1 MITLLITLL
10 ILLIHGFIYRERIS
24 SYADRVYR
32 NFSISRSAKMFS
44 DNDYLGQ
51 DAFYLSY
58 FKRIPSKNYIGSIDI
73 DQSYEFIREK
83 YASNIIDVFTSSSF
97 YRLKERQ
104 ETDKIVVIMK
114 EKVMLTFDCTWV
126 DIFFPAE
133 KQEWAD
139 ELVGELKG
147 FQEPEKEDDHE
158 ISIITS
164 NNRGLFLKRIPLKP
178 QPLDVDLFYNED
190 FKAIDSLI
198 KDRLSNKEDKGI
210 VLLHGLPGTGKTTY
224 LRHLVASLEKRV
236 MFLSPSVAANLMS
249 PDLINIL
256 IDHPNSILVIE
267 DAENIMMS
275 RKYNSDSSVS
285 NLLNISDGLLSDCLN
300 VQIVCTFNCPLSMI
314 DPALMRKGRLIARY
328 EFGKLSAGKAQ
339 MLSDHLGFETSIN
352 DPMTIAEVTRQ
363 NDVAEKASIRELI
376 GFRRP
381 EVLIS

>member
-1 MITLLITLL
+1 
-10 ILLIHGFIYRERIS
+10 
-24 SYADRVYR
+24 
-32 NFSISRSAKMFS
+32 MFS

-73 DQSYEFIREK
+73 DKAYDFVRENYK
-83 YASNIIDVFTSSSF
+83 PEIIDVFRSSSF
-97 YRLKERQ
+97 YRLKEQ
-104 ETDKIVVIMK
+104 QQTDKIVVIMK
-114 EKVMLTFDCTWV
+114 GSIMITLDCTWV

-139 ELVGELKG
+139 ALVDVLKE

-158 ISIITS
+158 INIITGNS
-164 NNRGLFLKRIPLKP
+164 RGLFLKRIPLTP
-178 QPLDVDLFYNED
+178 HALDVDLFYNED
-190 FKAIDSLI
+190 FKAIDVLI
-198 KDRLSNKEDKGI
+198 KQRLSARDDKGI

-224 LRHLVASLEKRV
+224 LRHLVASLNKRV

-256 IDHPNSILVIE
+256 IDHPNSILVVE
-267 DAENIMMS
+267 DAENIMMN

-300 VQIVCTFNCPLSMI
+300 VQIVCTFNCPLSLI

-328 EFGKLSAGKAQ
+328 EFGKLSADKAQ
-339 MLSDHLGFETSIN
+339 VLSDHMGFETSISY
-352 DPMTIAEVTRQ
+352 PMTIAEVTRQ
-363 NDVAEKASIRELI
+363 NEVAEKASIKEVI

>member
-139 ELVGELKG
+139 ELVGELKV